1 MTYIGLFWYSLEK
14 SFFMNINIFYLAAI
28 IRIDIFL
35 NYTSFIKVLKARY
48 SLIIFLLCLENR
60 QSKGKK
66 EKNVDFSVKSE
77 HNFAGGVSA
86 MNTGS

>member
-1 MTYIGLFWYSLEK
+1 
-14 SFFMNINIFYLAAI
+14 MNINIFYLAAI

-48 SLIIFLLCLENR
+48 SLIIFLPCLENR

-66 EKNVDFSVKSE
+66 EKNVDFSVKSKLNLPE
-77 HNFAGGVSA
+77 GFPQ
-86 MNTGS
+86 

>member
-1 MTYIGLFWYSLEK
+1 MTFIGLFWYSLEK
-14 SFFMNINIFYLAAI
+14 SFCMNINIFYLAAI

-48 SLIIFLLCLENR
+48 SLIIFLPCLENR

-77 HNFAGGVSA
+77 LNFAGGVSA